1 MCFLIDFS
9 EDSLCDDVIE
19 DVLHPVG
26 GVRQAA
32 AEALAKLLEDRPA
45 SKTASVL
52 DVLLATYK
60 EKLEMIPPVVDHL
73 GRTGKLRKMFSE
85 VHN

>member
-1 MCFLIDFS
+1 MIDFS
-9 EDSLCDDVIE
+9 EESLCDDVID

-26 GVRQAA
+26 CVRQAA

-45 SKTASVL
+45 SKTASIL

-73 GRTGKLRKMFSE
+73 GRTGKLGEIRSKF
-85 VHN
+85 